1 MSAATGQSLANIDSS
16 CLQKLRTTFDQA
28 FAITPRAEAEPL
40 ISLISVRVINKP
52 FVLRSE
58 HIIGI
63 VKPTRI
69 TPFPSSIPESIGV
82 AGIRGVLVPV
92 FHLARFLG
100 LECPTGA
107 VHWIVLANRES
118 PIGFAFEKFEGQVD
132 VAKSGLYFDE
142 NGRGSAPSNL
152 LARIGLSVRPIIDI
166 PQIVE
171 EIRKKAGPSRPVRSD
186 NP

>member
-1 MSAATGQSLANIDSS
+1 
-16 CLQKLRTTFDQA
+16 
-28 FAITPRAEAEPL
+28 
-40 ISLISVRVINKP
+40 
-52 FVLRSE
+52 
-58 HIIGI
+58 
-63 VKPTRI
+63 
-69 TPFPSSIPESIGV
+69 
-82 AGIRGVLVPV
+82 
-92 FHLARFLG
+92 
-100 LECPTGA
+100 
-107 VHWIVLANRES
+107 VLANRES